1 MRVVVLGGSGNVGTS
16 LLTALAGDDDVTSVV
31 GLARRRPEMVLPKL
45 TWLAADIR
53 TADLDSIF
61 RGADAVVHLAWII
74 QPSHD
79 QAELESV
86 NVGGTR
92 RVLEAIHT
100 AGVATFIYA
109 SSVGAYSPGPKDRP
123 VDESWP
129 TDGVASSFYSRH
141 KAIVERMLDRFES
154 EHPDVRVVRL
164 RKGLI
169 FKRES
174 ASGIR
179 RLFLGPLV
187 PGAVLHPSRI
197 PVVPRTDGLRFQA
210 VHADDVAE
218 AYRLAILRA
227 EARGAYNVAADPVL
241 DPDSLA
247 RIIGARAVPLPRA
260 VLRLGFHATWVVGAQ
275 PTPPGWIDLALQAPV
290 MSTDRARKEL
300 GWVPRRTA
308 ADALLELLE
317 GMHDGAGIKTPP
329 LAPWGNRQSRR
340 AA

>member
-1 MRVVVLGGSGNVGTS
+1 MVVVGGSGNVGTS
-16 LLTALAGDDDVTSVV
+16 LLRALVGDDDVTSVV
-31 GLARRRPEMVLPKL
+31 GLARRRPEMAMPKL

-53 TADLDSIF
+53 TADLTTIF
-61 RGADAVVHLAWII
+61 RGADAVVHLGWII
-74 QPSHD
+74 QPSHGPD
-79 QAELESV
+79 ELESV

-92 RVLEAIHT
+92 RVLDAIGSS
-100 AGVATFIYA
+100 GVATFVYA

-154 EHPDVRVVRL
+154 EHPEVRVVRL

-187 PGAVLHPSRI
+187 PAAVLRPSRI
-197 PVVPRTDGLRFQA
+197 PVVPRTHGLRFQA
-210 VHADDVAE
+210 VHAEDVAE
-218 AYRLAILRA
+218 AYRLAIFRPD
-227 EARGAYNVAADPVL
+227 ARGAYNIAAEPVL

-247 RIIGARAVPLPRA
+247 RIIGARAVPIPRS
-260 VLRLGFHATWVVGAQ
+260 VLRFGFHATWAVGAQ
-275 PTPPGWIDLALQAPV
+275 PTPPGWIDLALQAPL
-290 MSTDRARKEL
+290 MSIDRARTEL
-300 GWVPRRTA
+300 GWLPRRTA

-317 GMHDGAGIKTPP
+317 GMHEGAGIETPP
-329 LAPWGNRQSRR
+329 LAPWGHRQSRR

>member
-1 MRVVVLGGSGNVGTS
+1 MRVVVVGGSGNVGTS
-16 LLTALAGDDDVTSVV
+16 LLRTLSGDDAVTSIV

-53 TADLDSIF
+53 TADLDLVF

-79 QAELESV
+79 QAELASV
-86 NVGGTR
+86 NVEGTR
-92 RVLEAIHT
+92 RVLQAVGAARVPT
-100 AGVATFIYA
+100 LIYA
-109 SSVGAYSPGPKDRP
+109 SSVGAYSPGPKNRP

-197 PVVPRTDGLRFQA
+197 PVVPRTEGLRFQA

-218 AYRLAILRA
+218 AYRLAIVRP
-227 EARGAYNVAADPVL
+227 EARGAYNIAADPVL

-247 RIIGARAVPLPRA
+247 RIIGARAVPLPRP
-260 VLRLGFHATWVVGAQ
+260 VLRFGFHATWAVGAQ

-290 MSTDRARKEL
+290 MSIDRARDEL
-300 GWVPRRTA
+300 GWLPRRTA

-317 GMHDGAGIKTPP
+317 GMHDGAGIETPP
-329 LAPWGNRQSRR
+329 LAPWGHRQSRR

>member
-1 MRVVVLGGSGNVGTS
+1 MVVVGGSGNVGTS
-16 LLTALAGDDDVTSVV
+16 LLRALAGDDDVTSVV
-31 GLARRRPEMVLPKL
+31 GLARRRPAMAMPKL

-53 TADLDSIF
+53 TADLTTIF
-61 RGADAVVHLAWII
+61 RGAAAVVHLGWVI

-79 QAELESV
+79 ADELESV

-92 RVLEAIHT
+92 RVLDAVD
-100 AGVATFIYA
+100 ASGVTTFVYA

-154 EHPDVRVVRL
+154 EHPEVRVVRL

-187 PGAVLHPSRI
+187 PGAVLRPSRI
-197 PVVPRTDGLRFQA
+197 PVVPRTKGLRFQA
-210 VHADDVAE
+210 VHAEDVAE
-218 AYRLAILRA
+218 AYRLAIFRPD
-227 EARGAYNVAADPVL
+227 ARGPYNIAADPVL

-247 RIIGARAVPLPRA
+247 RIIGARAVPIPRP
-260 VLRLGFHATWVVGAQ
+260 VLRLGFHATWAVGAQ
-275 PTPPGWIDLALQAPV
+275 PTPPGWIDLALQVPL
-290 MSTDRARKEL
+290 MSTDRARNEL
-300 GWVPRRTA
+300 GWAPRRTA
-308 ADALLELLE
+308 GDALIELLE
-317 GMHDGAGIKTPP
+317 GMHDGAGIGTPP
-329 LAPWGNRQSRR
+329 LAPWGHRRSRR